1 MKILSTLRCSTIKD
15 LFGFNIR
22 TLSTEEKQYP
32 LAYAVVVY
40 RNIVQV
46 LFQLSAFYH
55 PQNEYCVAVSGSAD
69 ESMLEILRDVHDCFP
84 NIHVMKRPPLQ
95 WGNFE
100 VINTTYAC
108 FEYLAKS
115 ATPWKYFQYLSGVDA
130 PLKTNL
136 EMVQILKRLNETANA
151 DIEKFPIERIGRT
164 NRSPPPLPLV
174 KSSLS
179 ILLSRRAVNEMVET
193 PLTGRLLKY
202 LSRTYIPD
210 ESFWVT
216 LVGNPSTLSI
226 TGGFDADKV
235 LLFQK
240 TISSIN
246 KEAYDSYKEDVAP
259 MNAYISRYQV
269 WKGSKCHGKMFRY
282 SCIFGVRDIPVLL
295 KQPHLVAHKFYIQ
308 YQPASYFC
316 ILKTIRQ
323 RTFSPVPFNSSPYA
337 KIPFVELNRG
347 VPFFNLS
354 HPEWI
359 MKIH

>member
-1 MKILSTLRCSTIKD
+1 
-15 LFGFNIR
+15 
-22 TLSTEEKQYP
+22 
-32 LAYAVVVY
+32 
-40 RNIVQV
+40 
-46 LFQLSAFYH
+46 
-55 PQNEYCVAVSGSAD
+55 
-69 ESMLEILRDVHDCFP
+69 MLEILQDVHECFP

-115 ATPWKYFQYLSGVDA
+115 ETPWKYFQYLSGVDA

-136 EMVQILKRLNETANA
+136 EMVQIFKSLNETVNA
-151 DIEKFPIERIGRT
+151 DIEEFPSNRIKRK
-164 NRSPPPLPLV
+164 NKSPPPLPLV

-179 ILLSRRAVNEMVET
+179 ILLSRRTVNEMVRS

-202 LSRTYIPD
+202 LPQTFIPD

-216 LVGNPSTLSI
+216 IVGNPSTLTI
-226 TGGFDADKV
+226 TGGFDAEKV

-240 TISSIN
+240 IVNSIST
-246 KEAYDSYKEDVAP
+246 KEYDRYKEDAAP

-269 WKGSKCHGKMFRY
+269 WKWSKCRGKMFRY
-282 SCIFGVRDIPVLL
+282 SCLFGVRDIPILL
-295 KQPHLVAHKFYIQ
+295 KQPHLVAHKFYIE

-316 ILKTIRQ
+316 ILKSTRQ
-323 RTFSPVPFNSSPYA
+323 RTFSPVPFNPLPYA
-337 KIPFVELNRG
+337 EIPYVELSRG
-347 VPFFNLS
+347 VPFFNLT